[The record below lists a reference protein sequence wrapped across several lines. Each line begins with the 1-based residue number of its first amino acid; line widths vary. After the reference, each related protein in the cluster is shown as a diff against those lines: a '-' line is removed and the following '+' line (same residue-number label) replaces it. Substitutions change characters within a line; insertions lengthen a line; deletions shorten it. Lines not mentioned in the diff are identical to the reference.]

1 MSNLTFDG
9 NKIINRI
16 NARINA
22 LENLICMDID
32 GSPELRI
39 KIKELMN
46 IREELL
52 SGEFNIQVW

>member
-22 LENLICMDID
+22 LENLISID
-32 GSPELRI
+32 YTKESEFKI
-39 KIKELMN
+39 KIKELMTMK
-46 IREELL
+46 EELL